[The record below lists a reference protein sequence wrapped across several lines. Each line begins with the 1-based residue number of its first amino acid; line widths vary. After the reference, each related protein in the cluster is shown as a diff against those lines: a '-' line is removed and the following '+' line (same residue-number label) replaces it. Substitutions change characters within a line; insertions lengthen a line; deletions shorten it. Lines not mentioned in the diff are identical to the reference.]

1 MTILQTVSRERVMR
15 WNRSCTFFITI
26 MVLAAVASGQEKSV
40 LALELTPQVS
50 IPVGRDVDVYSIG
63 GGGSLQARWN
73 PTRSGLFGV
82 ELGGGASLVPVLVA
96 DGKPVSS
103 ALMSLY
109 WPQAGF
115 SMRINPTGW
124 LTAGAHASAGYFFAS
139 IDAPLATSSGS
150 NPMFAGGVNLDFN
163 LSRTLSLGLGAEYRN
178 FLGLYNDVSIRL
190 GTTYHLQPARQAS
203 RYRQYN
209 DLVITQVQLSP
220 VFPVLFKYYDEHPV
234 GTITVMNKGK
244 IPIENLRVDFFVNQY
259 MDGPK
264 ASAEIPFLK
273 GGQEA
278 RLDVLAL
285 FNDTVLGISEATKVQ
300 VTMVVM
306 ATVAGEQYGFE
317 RAETLRIYD
326 RNAISW
332 VDDRRV
338 AAFVT
343 AKDPSVMRFAKNVS
357 SAVKGAGPQAFPDSM
372 VLAAA
377 LHDALAAYGM
387 SYQVDPSTPYTQ
399 FSKNESAID
408 YLQFP
413 GQTLQFKAGDCDDL
427 SILNAALLEALG
439 VETAFITV
447 PGHIYMAFC
456 LGLPSADAARRFQRP
471 GDVIVVGDKAWVPVE
486 ITLTKEGFLK
496 AWETGAEEW
505 RQAGA
510 EARLYPVHDAWSLYE
525 PVGFSGS
532 GSSEPPA
539 GSIVLDAF
547 RTDLARLV
555 DRELSPQEAALKAR
569 LQTAQDDA
577 RLLNSLGVLYARYG
591 QTDKAQAQFKA
602 ILAKREYVPA
612 LVNLANLRYMAAD
625 MAAARDLF
633 ARADKAQPKTPL
645 VTLGLARSSY
655 ELGDYAAATRYHAA
669 LKALDAALAAGY
681 SYLEA
686 GSSAAAATRA
696 ADAEKPRKDIVWSE

>member
-15 WNRSCTFFITI
+15 WNKALAIVI
-26 MVLAAVASGQEKSV
+26 AAVMAATFAFGQDRSV
-40 LALELTPQVS
+40 LALELSPQLS

-63 GGGSLQARWN
+63 GGGSLLARWS
-73 PTRSGLFGV
+73 PSRSGLIGV

-115 SMRINPTGW
+115 GVRFSPTGW

-139 IDAPLATSSGS
+139 IDAPLATTSGS
-150 NPMFAGGVNLDFN
+150 NPMFSGGVNLDFN
-163 LSRTLSLGLGAEYRN
+163 LSKTLSLGLGAEYRD

-203 RYRQYN
+203 KYRQYN

-300 VTMVVM
+300 VTMAVM
-306 ATVAGEQYGFE
+306 ATVAGEQYGSE

-357 SAVKGAGPQAFPDSM
+357 SAVKGAGPQAFPDTM
-372 VLAAA
+372 MLAAA

-447 PGHIYMAFC
+447 PGHIYIAFC
-456 LGLPSADAARRFQRP
+456 LGLPSADAAKRFQCP
-471 GDVIVVGDKAWVPVE
+471 GDVLVVGDKAWVPVE

-510 EARLYPVHDAWSLYE
+510 EARLYPVHDAWSTYE
-525 PVGFSGS
+525 PVGFSGA
-532 GSSEPPA
+532 GSSEPPS
-539 GSIVLDAF
+539 GGVVLDAF
-547 RTDLARLV
+547 RADLARLV
-555 DRELSPQEAALKAR
+555 DRELAPQEAALKAR
-569 LQTAQDDA
+569 LKTAQDDA
-577 RLLNSLGVLYARYG
+577 KLLNSLGVLYARYG
-591 QTDKAQAQFKA
+591 QADKAQAQFKT
-602 ILAKREYVPA
+602 ILAKREFVPA
-612 LVNLANLRYMAAD
+612 LVNLANLRYLAAD

-633 ARADKAQPKTPL
+633 ARADKAQPRTPI
-645 VTLGLARSSY
+645 VVLGLARSSY
-655 ELGDYAAATRYHAA
+655 ELGDYAAAARQYAA
-669 LKALDAALAAGY
+669 LKALDATLAAGY

-686 GSSAAAATRA
+686 GSAAAAATRA
-696 ADAEKPRKDIVWSE
+696 ADAEKPQKDIVWSE

>member
-1 MTILQTVSRERVMR
+1 MR
-15 WNRSCTFFITI
+15 WNKALAIVI
-26 MVLAAVASGQEKSV
+26 AAVMAATFAFGQDRSV
-40 LALELTPQVS
+40 LALELSPQLS

-63 GGGSLQARWN
+63 GGGSLLARWS
-73 PTRSGLFGV
+73 PSRSGLIGV

-115 SMRINPTGW
+115 GVRFSPTGW

-139 IDAPLATSSGS
+139 IDAPLATTSGS
-150 NPMFAGGVNLDFN
+150 NPMFSGGVNLDFN
-163 LSRTLSLGLGAEYRN
+163 LSKTLSLGLGAEYRD

-203 RYRQYN
+203 KYRQYN

-300 VTMVVM
+300 VTMAVM
-306 ATVAGEQYGFE
+306 ATVAGEQYGSE

-357 SAVKGAGPQAFPDSM
+357 SAVKGAGPQAFPDTM
-372 VLAAA
+372 MLAAA

-447 PGHIYMAFC
+447 PGHIYIAFC

-471 GDVIVVGDKAWVPVE
+471 GDVLVVGDKAWVPVE

-510 EARLYPVHDAWSLYE
+510 EARLYPVHDAWSTYE
-525 PVGFSGS
+525 PVGFSGA
-532 GSSEPPA
+532 GSSEPPS
-539 GSIVLDAF
+539 GGVVLDAF
-547 RTDLARLV
+547 RADLARLV
-555 DRELSPQEAALKAR
+555 DRELAPQEAALKAR
-569 LQTAQDDA
+569 LKTAQDDA

-591 QTDKAQAQFKA
+591 QADKAQAQFKT
-602 ILAKREYVPA
+602 ILAKREFVPA
-612 LVNLANLRYMAAD
+612 LVNLANLRYLAAD

-633 ARADKAQPKTPL
+633 ARADKAQPRTPI
-645 VTLGLARSSY
+645 VVLGLARSSY
-655 ELGDYAAATRYHAA
+655 ELGDYAAAARQYAA
-669 LKALDAALAAGY
+669 LKALDATLAAGY

-686 GSSAAAATRA
+686 GSAAAAATRA